1 MQQGVYQLV
10 NWALQRIKM
19 RVEKIIQNLFSQNL
33 LSVCHFKSV
42 RLKSIIDEF
51 VFCPSHK
58 IRGFNFIPILSHLI
72 QISISCVTVILVAH
86 SKLKMPH

>member
-10 NWALQRIKM
+10 NWAFQRIKM

-33 LSVCHFKSV
+33 LSVCHFVPV

-51 VFCPSHK
+51 VFCPCHAISP
-58 IRGFNFIPILSHLI
+58 NF
-72 QISISCVTVILVAH
+72 
-86 SKLKMPH
+86 